1 MIVLLPDDLSHRAN
15 DSLIDITHATPT
27 IDPNLTHSG
36 LVSTTPVNNFPKS
49 NSQAT
54 HHVKLLL
61 WNVRSLNKQIT
72 KFQSYIYAADYDVLA
87 ITETW
92 LSGSIYS
99 NEILPNN
106 YNIICRDCD
115 TRGGG
120 VLLAI
125 KNSIPFKQLPV
136 PDDIEILSVE
146 ITLQKQAHIICLIYR
161 LPSTDET

>member
-1 MIVLLPDDLSHRAN
+1 M
-15 DSLIDITHATPT
+15 
-27 IDPNLTHSG
+27 
-36 LVSTTPVNNFPKS
+36 
-49 NSQAT
+49 
-54 HHVKLLL
+54 L
-61 WNVRSLNKQIT
+61 WNARSLNKQIT

-106 YNIICRDCD
+106 YNIIRRDHD

-125 KNSIPFKQLPV
+125 KNSIPFKQLHV
-136 PDDIEILSVE
+136 SDNIEILSVE
-146 ITLQKQAHIICLIYR
+146 ITIQNQAHIICLIYR
-161 LPSTDET
+161 LPSTDETRDKKNLDYLQSFSNLLNINYHTWRLKLT